1 MATNAITGLTYEQE
15 QQRAQQAHNMG
26 QGFFGGIA
34 NAVGPFLNPLDP
46 TNYLGFGGKAAKGL
60 FALTAGMKAPDAEA
74 IMLGKVAP
82 EMAARANQLAA
93 MGVSEGRILQE
104 TGLSK
109 VPTSPTEFTW
119 GRQVSDAGASIN
131 QDVLNKIKTGLD
143 KRVLSNKSAPI
154 ENIQLKDL
162 LSHPELYKT
171 YPEIGNISIE
181 KVNGFQKMG
190 GVKGFYDSASNI
202 LGVSGL
208 NPYMTKP
215 EQVASQLKDHVSTL
229 LHEAQHAVQTVEKWP
244 RGGNVGEFTLPST
257 KAAAEQVKWAN
268 KSLED
273 SVKAAFV
280 SAGNPA
286 PYNVPRILK
295 LTAEYKEK
303 GPSVIKHNLESERE
317 AVLFLANSD
326 KANDILKTYD
336 KVQRVASKVDTRNTQ
351 AFNKY
356 ENLAGE
362 AQSRAVQRA
371 YEAGTSKVPLPAYY
385 TKENKISPPM
395 NLIYK
400 DPFAP
405 TIK

>member
-15 QQRAQQAHNMG
+15 QQRAQQTHDRA

-74 IMLGKVAP
+74 MMFGKVAP
-82 EMAARANQLAA
+82 EMAARANQMAN
-93 MGVSEGRILQE
+93 MGASEGRILQE

-119 GRQVSDAGASIN
+119 GRQVSDKGATIN
-131 QDVLNKIKTGLD
+131 QDILNKLKTNLD
-143 KRVLSNKSAPI
+143 KIVIANNSTPV

-162 LSHPELYKT
+162 LNHPELYKA
-171 YPEIGNISIE
+171 YPEIGNISVE
-181 KVNGFQKMG
+181 KTNGFQQLG
-190 GVKGFYDSASNI
+190 GVKGFYDSASHI
-202 LGVSGL
+202 LGVTGL

-215 EQVASQLKDHVSTL
+215 EQVASQLKDHISTL

-244 RGGNVGEFTLPST
+244 RGGNTGEFSLQST
-257 KAAAEQVKWAN
+257 KTAAKKVELAN
-268 KSLED
+268 NSLENAL
-273 SVKAAFV
+273 KAAFV
-280 SAGNPA
+280 STGVPA
-286 PYNVPRILK
+286 PLNPLQLLELYQQVK
-295 LTAEYKEK
+295 TK
-303 GPSVIKHNLESERE
+303 GPEVIKYYPDSVKESIK
-317 AVLFLANSD
+317 FLGTLNESTEF
-326 KANDILKTYD
+326 LKTYD
-336 KVQRVASKVDTRNTQ
+336 RIKQTASKVDTRNTK
-351 AFNKY
+351 AFNQY

-362 AQSRAVQRA
+362 AQSRAVQKA

-385 TKENKISPPM
+385 TKENNISAPM

-400 DPFAP
+400 DPFAS